1 MKRISVLAEKYQ
13 CAIILIGHINRYVM
27 ENHPIVDWVLLTFK
41 RQQEA
46 Y

>member
-1 MKRISVLAEKYQ
+1 MASKLFISAKEVAKEL
-13 CAIILIGHINRYVM
+13 VM

-46 Y
+46 C

>member
-1 MKRISVLAEKYQ
+1 MASKLFISAKEV
-13 CAIILIGHINRYVM
+13 VM
-27 ENHPIVDWVLLTFK
+27 ENHPIVGWGLLTFK